1 MDPQLHRHH
10 LETKMRQIMIT
21 KRIWIGATRSLCV
34 AAGLAVALPVFLAGC
49 AQSNELAHDH
59 DHSHASHVFAICNDC
74 GEIKGSDKCCKPE
87 GRKKCPDCGL
97 FKDSPGCCKLP
108 KDATGPVALCADCG
122 EIKGSDKCCKVEG
135 RKKCPDCGM
144 FKGSPGCCKLP
155 KDEKK

>member
-1 MDPQLHRHH
+1 
-10 LETKMRQIMIT
+10 MRQIMIT
-21 KRIWIGATRSLCV
+21 KRIWIGVTRSLCV

-49 AQSNELAHDH
+49 AQGNDHAHDH

-87 GRKKCPDCGL
+87 GREKCPDCGL

-108 KDATGPVALCADCG
+108 KDATGPVALCTDCG
-122 EIKGSDKCCKVEG
+122 EIKGSDKCCKEEG
-135 RKKCPDCGM
+135 REKCPDCGM

-155 KDEKK
+155 KAEK

>member
-97 FKDSPGCCKLP
+97 CKDSPGCCKLP